1 MPRTPVPSATGE
13 HPCAADHP
21 RTPLFPALFAFAGT
35 PSVTPEPFRLLL
47 LAWFTPSPSPVG
59 RSTIRAMRCSS
70 GTRTNS
76 AGRQCPG
83 RRYGLPPA
91 CASTSWTCRRRR
103 GTRRCGTWGPGLR
116 WRFTEGTARVGS
128 GCGSW
133 WPRGARTSCRGC
145 STGWSGAP
153 SRWISGRSVR
163 AGASRLHRHL
173 LFDRRECP
181 RIHRVRVVHGGPVR
195 KRPVHRGP
203 LSGCGPPSLA
213 ARSNPRCRHCRRF
226 RRCRHG
232 RPWGALGA
240 PPTSYDSSTRWRR
253 NATGYGCGAR
263 ALSRWPSRRPHEWS
277 RELGHGH

>member
-1 MPRTPVPSATGE
+1 MRVAPPTRDVLPVRTDT
-13 HPCAADHP
+13 PCHARRFPPLRANTLAP
-21 RTPLFPALFAFAGT
+21 PITPARPFSRTLCVRRNTQRNSGAFPAVAPGMVHTVPL
-35 PSVTPEPFRLLL
+35 
-47 LAWFTPSPSPVG
+47 PVG

-195 KRPVHRGP
+195 KRPVHG
-203 LSGCGPPSLA
+203 
-213 ARSNPRCRHCRRF
+213 
-226 RRCRHG
+226 G
-232 RPWGALGA
+232 RV
-240 PPTSYDSSTRWRR
+240 
-253 NATGYGCGAR
+253 
-263 ALSRWPSRRPHEWS
+263 
-277 RELGHGH
+277 